1 MDRNTSPHA
10 MLVPWDWST
19 DDQPVELQPF
29 LVQEWKHD
37 GDSRKGEARPHRRR
51 GEAKPPPT
59 YLLKWGRDAIGERVY
74 SAVARHLN
82 MPSTVVRWT
91 TYPDLPEAAIRFEPD
106 AWRPEDISV
115 ERGLASLQGRVEFL
129 LNPLDYYRHLA
140 LSMVLGEY
148 DGEEFMVR
156 QQVLFRIDAAS
167 VGWTLAGKAFDLLG
181 NKAAGKQADPSRR
194 VRDFGRYITSI
205 QQHEP
210 YGEQPFVETLQ
221 YLAEWADLP
230 DQVGAEILAC
240 PAVRSFI
247 LPKKMAQ
254 ASKVP
259 SRSMIPL
266 IAEVAASYLRQQQ
279 QAIKSALGQQW

>member
-1 MDRNTSPHA
+1 MDKNTPSHVMP
-10 MLVPWDWST
+10 VPWDWPA
-19 DDQPVELQPF
+19 DDYPVDLQP
-29 LVQEWKHD
+29 LVVQEWKHD
-37 GDSRKGEARPHRRR
+37 GDSPKGLARPHRRH
-51 GEAKPPPT
+51 GETLPPPT

-82 MPSTVVRWT
+82 MPNAVVRWT

-115 ERGLASLQGRVEFL
+115 ERGLASLKGRVEPL

-148 DGEEFMVR
+148 DGEEFMVL

-167 VGWTLAGKAFDLLG
+167 VGWTLAGEAFDLLG
-181 NKAAGKQADPSRR
+181 NKAAGKQADPPRR
-194 VRDFGRYITSI
+194 VRDFGKYITSI

-210 YGEQPFVETLQ
+210 YGEQPFVETLEH
-221 YLAEWADLP
+221 LAEWVGLP
-230 DQVGAEILAC
+230 DQVSAEILAC

-254 ASKVP
+254 ASIV
-259 SRSMIPL
+259 STRSVIPL

-279 QAIKSALGQQW
+279 RAIKSALGQQ

>member
-19 DDQPVELQPF
+19 DDQPVDLQPF

-37 GDSRKGEARPHRRR
+37 GDSRKGVARPHRRR
-51 GEAKPPPT
+51 GEPKPPPT

-74 SAVARHLN
+74 SVVARHLN
-82 MPSTVVRWT
+82 LPSAVVRWT

-106 AWRPEDISV
+106 AWWPEDISV
-115 ERGLASLQGRVEFL
+115 ERGLASLKERVESL

-167 VGWTLAGKAFDLLG
+167 VGWTLAGEAFDLLG
-181 NKAAGKQADPSRR
+181 TKAAEKQADPPRR
-194 VRDFGRYITSI
+194 VRDFGSYVTSI

-210 YGEQPFVETLQ
+210 SGEQPFVETLEH
-221 YLAEWADLP
+221 LAEWANLP
-230 DQVGAEILAC
+230 DQVSAEILAC

-247 LPKKMAQ
+247 FPKRMVHAYKT
-254 ASKVP
+254 P
-259 SRSMIPL
+259 PRSVIPL

-279 QAIKSALGQQW
+279 QAIKSTLGQQ